1 MKVILSILLL
11 SCFSPCNTNADEAGH
26 GFTLY
31 LVRHAEKEADGSRD
45 PLLTEAG
52 NNRSKKLASWFA
64 DKDIN
69 AIWSSDYIRTRD
81 TALPLLSQLGLTL
94 KIYDP
99 GDQTELVRQILDRQ
113 HNALV
118 VGHSNT
124 IPELARLLCHCTIA
138 DMDDSEHD
146 RLIVISFVNHEITT
160 ETLDQRI
167 LFKR

>member
-11 SCFSPCNTNADEAGH
+11 SCFSPCHTNADEAGQ

-52 NNRSKKLASWFA
+52 KNRSKKLASWFA
-64 DKDIN
+64 DRDIN
-69 AIWSSDYIRTRD
+69 DIWSSDYIRTRD
-81 TALPLLSQLGLTL
+81 TARPMLSQQGLTL

-99 GDQTELVRQILDRQ
+99 RDQTELARQLLGRQ
-113 HNALV
+113 RDALV
-118 VGHSNT
+118 IGHSNT

-138 DMDDSEHD
+138 EHD
-146 RLIVISFVNHEITT
+146 RLIVISFVNDAITT
-160 ETLDQRI
+160 DI
-167 LFKR
+167 LNQELLFNP